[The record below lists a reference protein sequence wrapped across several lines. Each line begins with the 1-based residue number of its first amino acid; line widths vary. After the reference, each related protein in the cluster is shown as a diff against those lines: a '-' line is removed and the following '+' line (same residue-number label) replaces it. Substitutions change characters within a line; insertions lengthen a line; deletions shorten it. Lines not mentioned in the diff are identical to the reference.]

1 MTKPLADRIE
11 LLNSIGIAL
20 SAEKEPHHLLER
32 VLRGAKELTGADAGT
47 LYVMTGEQS
56 LRLEIVLNDSLNF
69 FMGGT
74 SGTSGTEVPFDPI
87 PLYDA
92 KGHPNNS
99 MVVVASVLGQ
109 RTIRIPDAYAATD
122 FDFAGTRAFDKKTG
136 YRSRSF
142 LTVPM
147 TNHKGG
153 MIGVLQLINATNQQT
168 GEVTEFT
175 LEDQQLAESLASQAA
190 VIMTQKALIDDL
202 EKLFESF
209 IFLIAD
215 AIDEKSPHTGGHC
228 RRIPILTLMIADAAA
243 KADEGPLK
251 AFAMNPEERY
261 ELEIAS
267 WLHDC
272 GKITTPI
279 HVVDK
284 ATKLETICDRI
295 HLIDTRLA
303 VMRKEAEIRMLKAK
317 LAGEEEERAE
327 QQYAA
332 ELERLQEMRDFLHT
346 ANIGSEYMDEAK
358 RAKVHELAKQ
368 DWNDFEEEQ
377 QPLLNADELKN
388 LCITKGTLNDEER
401 KVINH
406 HIDTTINML
415 EKLPFPEHLRRVPE
429 FAGGHH
435 ERMDGKGYPRGL
447 TRDELSLQARMIGI
461 ADIFEALT
469 APDRP
474 YKKAMSL
481 SQALRILGAMRLDG
495 HIDPDIF
502 DLFIEQ
508 QLYLDYARDFL
519 SPEQI
524 DDVDHSTIPG
534 YTPT

>member
-1 MTKPLADRIE
+1 LSTKPLPDRIE
-11 LLNSIGIAL
+11 LLNSIGVAL

-32 VLRGAKELTGADAGT
+32 VLRGAKELTDADAGT
-47 LYVMTGEQS
+47 LYVMTEAQS
-56 LRLEIVLNDSLNF
+56 LKLEIVLNDSLGF
-69 FMGGT
+69 FMG
-74 SGTSGTEVPFDPI
+74 GTSGTEVPFDPI

-92 KGHPNNS
+92 KGQPNNS
-99 MVVVASVLGQ
+99 TVVVASVLSQ
-109 RTIRIPDAYAATD
+109 KTIRIPDAYEATD
-122 FDFAGTRAFDKKTG
+122 FDFTGTRAFDKKTG
-136 YRSRSF
+136 YRSKSF

-147 TNHKGG
+147 TNHKGRV
-153 MIGVLQLINATNQQT
+153 IGVLQLLNAIDPRT
-168 GEVTEFT
+168 GEVREFAP
-175 LEDQQLAESLASQAA
+175 EDQHLAESLASQAA
-190 VIMTQKALIDDL
+190 VIMTQKQLIDDL

-228 RRIPILTLMIADAAA
+228 RRVPELTLMIADAATET
-243 KADEGPLK
+243 DRGPLQM
-251 AFAMNPEERY
+251 FTMQPEERY
-261 ELEIAS
+261 ELQIAS

-295 HLIDTRLA
+295 HTIDTRLA
-303 VMRKEAEIRMLKAK
+303 VMRQEAEIRMLKAK
-317 LAGEEEERAE
+317 LAGEDEAQAE

-332 ELERLQEMRDFLHT
+332 ELERLQEVRDFLHD
-346 ANIGSEYMDEAK
+346 ANIGGEYMDEVK
-358 RAKVHELAKQ
+358 RAKVRELAKLTWH
-368 DWNDFEEEQ
+368 DCEGEQ
-377 QPLLNADELKN
+377 QPLLNDDELKN

-401 KVINH
+401 RVINH
-406 HIDTTINML
+406 HIDTTIKML
-415 EKLPFPEHLRRVPE
+415 EALPFPEHLKQVPE

-447 TRDELSLQARMIGI
+447 TRKELSLQARMMGI

-481 SQALRILGAMRLDG
+481 SQALGILGAMRLDG

-502 DLFIEQ
+502 DLFIRKKV
-508 QLYLDYARDFL
+508 YLDYARAFL

-524 DDVDHSTIPG
+524 DEIDHATIPG
-534 YTPT
+534 YRPA